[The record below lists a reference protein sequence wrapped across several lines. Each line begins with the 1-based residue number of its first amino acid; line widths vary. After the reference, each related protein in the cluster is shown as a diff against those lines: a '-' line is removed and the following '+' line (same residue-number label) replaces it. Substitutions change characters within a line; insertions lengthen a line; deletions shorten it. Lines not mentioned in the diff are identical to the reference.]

1 MVKKGEM
8 TAKQK
13 KFCDEYIKSGNAADA
28 ARRAGYSHKSAEKQG
43 QENLHKPLLRAYIDA
58 QLDALHQSTIADA
71 EEVLRYLTSVVRGET
86 TSHVLAL
93 VGEGRQEV
101 IEKPPDERERT
112 KAAELLARRYGL
124 LTDKVNLE
132 GSQPVLIIGDAEIA
146 E

>member
-1 MVKKGEM
+1 M
-8 TAKQK
+8 
-13 KFCDEYIKSGNAADA
+13 
-28 ARRAGYSHKSAEKQG
+28 
-43 QENLHKPLLRAYIDA
+43 
-58 QLDALHQSTIADA
+58 
-71 EEVLRYLTSVVRGET
+71 LRYLTSVVRGET

>member
-1 MVKKGEM
+1 M
-8 TAKQK
+8 AKITPKQQR
-13 KFCDEYIKSGNAADA
+13 FCDEYLKDANATQA
-28 ARRAGYSHKSAEKQG
+28 AIRAGYSPHSAKQIG
-43 QENLHKPLLRAYIDA
+43 QENLSKPYLRAYIDEHMA
-58 QLDALHQSTIADA
+58 ALHQSAIADA

-101 IEKPPDERERT
+101 IEKHPDERERT